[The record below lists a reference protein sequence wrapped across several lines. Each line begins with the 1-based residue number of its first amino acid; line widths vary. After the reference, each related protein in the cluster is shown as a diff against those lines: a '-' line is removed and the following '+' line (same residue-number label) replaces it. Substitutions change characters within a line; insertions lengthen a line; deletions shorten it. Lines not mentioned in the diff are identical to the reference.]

1 MNVESAS
8 VIGIK
13 FIQFEAGIRIL
24 NEAINQSEE
33 RMLPPIE
40 IRDAGGEPV
49 FARQSL
55 DQGSLCKPIFGG
67 KPAFGIPV
75 FGNPVV
81 L

>member
-1 MNVESAS
+1 MMNVESAS

-40 IRDAGGEPV
+40 IRDAGG
-49 FARQSL
+49 
-55 DQGSLCKPIFGG
+55 K
-67 KPAFGIPV
+67 PV
-75 FGNPVV
+75 FGSPVI
-81 L
+81 LCLLQQYKYKFLTFLAW